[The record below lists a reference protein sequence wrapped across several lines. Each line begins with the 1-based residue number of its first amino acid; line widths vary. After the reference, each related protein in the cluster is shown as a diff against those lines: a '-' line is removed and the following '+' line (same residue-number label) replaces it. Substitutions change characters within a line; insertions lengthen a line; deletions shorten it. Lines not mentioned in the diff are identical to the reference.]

1 MVEKVETRTRSVVEV
16 ETVDVD
22 ELRCTGPCEDFY
34 AEEELR
40 EVNVETG
47 TGKIITAPVCVYC
60 CENLWGIDVD
70 RNGGVDVDEI
80 FRTAASGLDE
90 LRGALKRFAPAMFGL
105 GLAMFLFGLMLN
117 VVSNAI
123 QTIQETPVETTD
135 PTLITPI
142 VEFLPVFVFFTIF
155 VVIAN
160 GVVGR

>member
-1 MVEKVETRTRSVVEV
+1 MAEKVETRTRSVVEV

-90 LRGALKRFAPAMFGL
+90 LRGALKRFAPAAVGIVIFIGTSGILLQTL
-105 GLAMFLFGLMLN
+105 GSA
-117 VVSNAI
+117 VRAI
-123 QTIQETPVETTD
+123 QEASVETVD
-135 PTLITPI
+135 PVPAMGD
-142 VEFLPVFVFFTIF
+142 FLPVVIF
-155 VVIAN
+155 LVILVTVAN
-160 GVVGR
+160 GVIGR